1 MENGTKLRILYL
13 YQYLLRNSDADSPK
27 STTELSKMLERDY
40 GIKTARNTISDD
52 LAMLVSSDLNIEVI
66 RSTQNLYYYDGAP
79 FELAELKVLVDAIAA
94 TKFITSK
101 KSDELI
107 NKIMSLTSIENAQK
121 LRRNVQVEGRV
132 KTDNQCGYYIVDS
145 INEAID
151 SGRKISFCYT
161 DYDVHKKRRVANDG
175 KRYTVSPYTLI
186 WDGDY
191 YYFRGFCDER
201 KALRTFRLDR
211 IDRVPEILPDSAV
224 PKPDDYNVAE
234 YRKAV
239 FRMYD
244 TDKPTQVEL
253 LCHVSKMKTVID
265 NFGMD
270 TDTEAVDESYFR
282 ARVTVCT
289 SPTFYRWVFGFE
301 GDIKILG
308 PQNVLNEYRNM
319 LTQALES
326 L

>member
-1 MENGTKLRILYL
+1 MAEKTGKKKISKLRTETERSS
-13 YQYLLRNSDADSPK
+13 LRSRKLRFDK
-27 STTELSKMLERDY
+27 
-40 GIKTARNTISDD
+40 
-52 LAMLVSSDLNIEVI
+52 IEE
-66 RSTQNLYYYDGAP
+66 P
-79 FELAELKVLVDAIAA
+79 
-94 TKFITSK
+94 SK

-151 SGRKISFCYT
+151 SGRKISFRYT
-161 DYDVHKKRRVANDG
+161 DYDVHKKRHVANDG

-253 LCHVSKMKTVID
+253 LCHVSKMKAVID

-282 ARVTVCT
+282 ARATVCT

>member
-13 YQYLLRNSDADSPK
+13 YQYLLKNSDADSPK

-52 LAMLVSSDLNIEVI
+52 LAMLVSSGLNIEVI

-101 KSDELI
+101 NSNELI

-121 LRRNVQVEGRV
+121 LRRNVQVKGRV

-161 DYDVHKKRRVANDG
+161 DYDVHKKRHVANDG

-201 KALRTFRLDR
+201 KALRTFPLDR

-234 YRKAV
+234 YRKSV

-253 LCHVSKMKTVID
+253 LCHVSAMKAIID
-265 NFGMD
+265 NFGINID
-270 TDTEAVDESYFR
+270 TKAVDESYFR

>member
-13 YQYLLRNSDADSPK
+13 YQYLLKNSDADSPK

-52 LAMLVSSDLNIEVI
+52 LAMLVSSDMNIEVI

-161 DYDVHKKRRVANDG
+161 DYDVHKKRHVANDG

-253 LCHVSKMKTVID
+253 LCHVSKMKAVID

>member
-1 MENGTKLRILYL
+1 MENGTKRRILYL
-13 YQYLLRNSDADSPK
+13 YQYLLKNSDADSPK

-52 LAMLVSSDLNIEVI
+52 LAMLVSSGLNIEVI

-79 FELAELKVLVDAIAA
+79 FELVELKVLVDAIAA

-101 KSDELI
+101 KSNELI

-161 DYDVHKKRRVANDG
+161 DYDVHKKRRVVNDG

-211 IDRVPEILPDSAV
+211 IDRVPEILPDPAV

-234 YRKAV
+234 YRKSV

-253 LCHVSKMKTVID
+253 LCHVSKMKAVID

-289 SPTFYRWVFGFE
+289 SPTFYRWVLGFE

>member
-151 SGRKISFCYT
+151 SGRKISFLYT
-161 DYDVHKKRRVANDG
+161 DYDVHKKRHVANDG

-234 YRKAV
+234 YRKSV

-244 TDKPTQVEL
+244 TDKPTQVKL
-253 LCHVSKMKTVID
+253 LCHVSKMKAVID

-308 PQNVLNEYRNM
+308 PQKVLNEYRNM